1 MQHPVKRLVHSLLK
15 HRCRPLLR
23 RAAPLAALVVASLAG
38 AAAPAQTIK
47 PGLWQVT
54 NKMRSA
60 NADMDQAMSA
70 LLRQMGNLPPEQRK
84 MMADMAA
91 RQGVS
96 MPNVGA
102 DGAIGMEACIT
113 PEMAARQQIPTGQ
126 PGNCKS
132 NNVATA
138 DGMNLAFT
146 CSNPASKGEGKL
158 RLVGDSGF
166 TMSMNVTTSAR
177 GTPEQ
182 MQVESTGKWLG
193 ATCPPR

>member
-1 MQHPVKRLVHSLLK
+1 MPHPVNRPLEPLLQ
-15 HRCRPLLR
+15 RCTGPLLR
-23 RAAPLAALVVASLAG
+23 RAAPLAALLVAGLAG

-54 NKMRSA
+54 NKMTSA
-60 NADMDQAMSA
+60 NPEMDQAMSA

-84 MMADMAA
+84 MMADLAA
-91 RQGVS
+91 KQGVS

-113 PEMAARQQIPTGQ
+113 PEMAARKQIPTGQ

-132 NNVATA
+132 SNVATA

-158 RLVGDSGF
+158 RLIGDDAF

-177 GTPEQ
+177 GKPEQ
-182 MQVESTGKWLG
+182 MQVETAGKWLG
-193 ATCPPR
+193 ASCPAR